1 MIFLKYISQ
10 SLLFLLALLGVG
22 CASAPSGAPNT
33 PEAQTAIEK
42 AIRRTLNK
50 PSGDLATADLAK
62 VKGLYLGGNHI
73 SDLST
78 LAALKN
84 VEGLSLPYNQ
94 ITDLTPLAGLSQ
106 LKRLWIEDN
115 PDLSRG
121 QIRRLQRALPDCV
134 IIHNATR

>member
-1 MIFLKYISQ
+1 M
-10 SLLFLLALLGVG
+10 
-22 CASAPSGAPNT
+22 
-33 PEAQTAIEK
+33 
-42 AIRRTLNK
+42 
-50 PSGDLATADLAK
+50 ATADLAK

-73 SDLST
+73 RDLST